1 MIEPSFPDA
10 LPTSIARQRV
20 AGVYDSTADVEA
32 VRHRL
37 HEPASVMRAR
47 MYAVAPGDDAVRLRR
62 GDEAGLANRRRVR

>member
-1 MIEPSFPDA
+1 MIEPSFPNA

-37 HEPASVMRAR
+37 HEPASVTRAR
-47 MYAVAPGDDAVRLRR
+47 MHAVAPGADVCPRR